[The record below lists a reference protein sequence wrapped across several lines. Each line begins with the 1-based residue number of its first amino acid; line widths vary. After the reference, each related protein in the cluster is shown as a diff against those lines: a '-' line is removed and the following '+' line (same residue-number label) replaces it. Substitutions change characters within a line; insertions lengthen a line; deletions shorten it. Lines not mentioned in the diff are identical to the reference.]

1 MRLFLNQAS
10 PYARLARVV
19 VHEKCLADQVE
30 LVWTDPWASPPEL
43 LAVNPA
49 AKVPAL
55 VTDDGQ
61 SIVDSTCI
69 CQFLD
74 GAGRGAT
81 LFPRGIPTL
90 VKYGLGRSLIDA
102 AFGVTIERRYAHPQG
117 TAVLAERW
125 LAAVERTI
133 AVLAADANMLRSR
146 GQPDI
151 GDLAIAVGLAYVDF
165 RLQEVRWRES
175 APALAG
181 WLDEIGE
188 RLSLRVTRPE

>member
-61 SIVDSTCI
+61 AIVDSACI
-69 CQFLD
+69 CLFLD
-74 GAGRGAT
+74 EAGRGAT
-81 LFPRGIPTL
+81 LFPKGIPAL

-125 LAAVERTI
+125 LAAVDRTI
-133 AVLAADANMLRSR
+133 AVLAQDTTVPGSH

-151 GDLAIAVGLAYVDF
+151 GDLAIAVGLGYVDF
-165 RLQEVRWRES
+165 RLPEVHWRES
-175 APALAG
+175 APALSG
-181 WLDEIGE
+181 WLDAIGE
-188 RLSLRVTRPE
+188 RPPLRLTRPE

>member
-49 AKVPAL
+49 A
-55 VTDDGQ
+55 
-61 SIVDSTCI
+61 
-69 CQFLD
+69 
-74 GAGRGAT
+74 T
-81 LFPRGIPTL
+81 LFPRGIPVL
-90 VKYGLGRSLIDA
+90 MKYGLGRSLIDA

-117 TAVLAERW
+117 TAILAERW

-133 AVLAADANMLRSR
+133 VALAQDADMPASR

-151 GDLAIAVGLAYVDF
+151 GDLAIAVGLAYIDF
-165 RLQEVRWRES
+165 RLQAVRWRES

-181 WLDEIGE
+181 WLDAIGE
-188 RLSLRVTRPE
+188 RPSLRVTRPE